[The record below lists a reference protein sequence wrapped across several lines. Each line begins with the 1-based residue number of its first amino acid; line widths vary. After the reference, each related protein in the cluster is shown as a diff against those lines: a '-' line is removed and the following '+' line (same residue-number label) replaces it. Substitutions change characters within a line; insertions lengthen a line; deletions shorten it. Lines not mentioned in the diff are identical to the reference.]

1 MRHTITLLLSNEVGA
16 LTRVAGL
23 FSARGYNIES
33 LTVAPTEE
41 PSLSR
46 MTIATSGSNAVLQ
59 QVVKQ
64 LKKLVD
70 VVDVMDLTED
80 AHLERELMLL
90 KCIAKGSMREEVK
103 RLADIF
109 RANIV
114 DVTDESYVVELT
126 GTASKLDSFIAA
138 VGREQIV
145 ELARSGVT
153 SVARGSSSLH
163 L

>member
-1 MRHTITLLLSNEVGA
+1 MRHTISLLLSNEVGA

-23 FSARGYNIES
+23 FTARGYNIES
-33 LTVAPTEE
+33 LTVAPTENPE
-41 PSLSR
+41 LSR
-46 MTIATSGSNAVLQ
+46 MTIATAGSEDVIT

-70 VVDVMDLTED
+70 VVDVKDLTDD

-90 KCIAKGSMREEVK
+90 KCNAEGSMRDEIK

-114 DVTDESYVVELT
+114 DVSATSYVVELT
-126 GTASKLDSFIAA
+126 GTARKIDGFIAA
-138 VGREQIV
+138 VGNDNIK

-153 SVARGSSSLH
+153 SVARGEASLH